1 MGCFFYTMILVTSDS
16 KKRPGNGFDHK
27 RDEIILIP
35 ADTKIEVKVYFRLLG
50 EGRIQIEDYR
60 NTDQFQ

>member
-1 MGCFFYTMILVTSDS
+1 MTSADFS
-16 KKRPGNGFDHK
+16 QFVNHERNVIVLF
-27 RDEIILIP
+27 P